1 MAGIGRIAT
10 GYQSQQSNQWLQQS
24 QVRLNKIQEQASL
37 GRKIIRASDDP
48 LGLTQLLSVTRSMN
62 EDEQYIKN
70 IATGVSELK
79 ATDAAMTQMVEI
91 LQRAKELATQGSN
104 VTTGAN
110 GMLSI
115 SKEVNLLTDQL
126 VQLGNFKLGDIHLFA
141 GSTTDS
147 VPYTRVG
154 DVVTYSGT
162 PSTGS
167 FQRQIDVAKNS
178 SVTLNVT
185 GDTLLGDTTA
195 GVFKTMID
203 LKNALAAA
211 DTTTT
216 RTQLDLLTTQ
226 MNSLLSSQATIGS
239 TLNQLNATQDRTQTR
254 QDSSAQLY
262 STLQDVDMPKLVT
275 DLRFQEQI
283 NQSSLGVMARIL
295 PQSLFSFLR

>member
-1 MAGIGRIAT
+1 
-10 GYQSQQSNQWLQQS
+10 
-24 QVRLNKIQEQASL
+24 
-37 GRKIIRASDDP
+37 
-48 LGLTQLLSVTRSMN
+48 MN

-91 LQRAKELATQGSN
+91 LQRAKELGTQGAN
-104 VTTGAN
+104 ITTGAN

-141 GSTTDS
+141 GASTNT

-154 DVVTYSGT
+154 DVVTYAGT
-162 PSTGS
+162 PSTGN
-167 FQRQIDVAKNS
+167 FERQIDVAKNS

-185 GDTLLGDTTA
+185 GDILLGDTTA

-239 TLNQLNATQDRTQTR
+239 TLNQLNSTQDRTQTR